1 MEKKDIPI
9 NVVTRIPLYLQTLN
23 QMARDGVGITSS
35 KILSEMLGITAAQI
49 RKDLSY
55 FGGFGKQGSG
65 YQLFTLIDELQK
77 ILNVN
82 RIWQLALVGV
92 GDLGHALIHYHE
104 FARHGFEILMA
115 FDKAP
120 GKIGKKV
127 GTLIIQ
133 SYDSLPG
140 ELKKGSI
147 RIAILT
153 VPASTAKSVA
163 DLLVESG
170 VKAILNYAPVNL
182 QLPDDVY
189 IQNMDPIQSLQRMTF
204 YLEG

>member
-1 MEKKDIPI
+1 MNKKDIPI

-23 QMARDGVGITSS
+23 QMAREGVGITSS

-55 FGGFGKQGSG
+55 FGGFGKQGTG

-77 ILNVN
+77 ILNVA
-82 RIWQLALVGV
+82 RIWQLALIGV

-120 GKIGKKV
+120 EKVGTKV
-127 GTLIIQ
+127 GTLTIQ
-133 SYDSLPG
+133 SYESLP
-140 ELKKGSI
+140 ENLRKANI

-153 VPASTAKSVA
+153 VPASSAQSVA
-163 DLLVESG
+163 DSLVKSG

-182 QLPDDVY
+182 HLPEDVHV
-189 IQNMDPIQSLQRMTF
+189 QNMDPIQSLQRMTF
-204 YLEG
+204 YLDD